1 MEEVYHMKTQRNILV
16 AFLLN
21 LGFAIFEYFGG
32 LFTGS
37 VAIISDSIHDL
48 GDALSIGVSYFLE
61 KKSRK
66 DPDDRYTYGYARFS
80 VMGGVITIMILVVG
94 SVLVILSA
102 VRRIITPVP
111 IDYTGMIVMAVI
123 GVVLNFLAA
132 WFTREGDSINQRAV
146 NLHMLEDVLGWA
158 VVLAGAIIMRFTDIS
173 LIDPLM
179 SIAVAAF
186 ILVNS
191 LKELKSVVDLFL
203 EKIPAG
209 ITLDEIREHVSE
221 IPGVIDVHH
230 IHVWSMNGYD
240 KYATMHIVT
249 DEDPVKIKH
258 EIREELSEHGIGHVT
273 LELERPDEE
282 CSETDCH
289 VPEAQE
295 AGEHHHHHHHHH

>member
-1 MEEVYHMKTQRNILV
+1 MKTQRNILV

-249 DEDPVKIKH
+249 DEDSVKIKH
-258 EIREELSEHGIGHVT
+258 EIREELLEHGISHVT